1 MTVILPEGFKFP
13 LRELVDKQSFID
25 YGEGCWNFFPQNSI
39 DMLHGIRTYFNLPIT
54 INSWPWGGG
63 LRFRGYRGPSC
74 KAGAPASYHK
84 SGMAWDFDVKGMT
97 AEQVRTEIKANQDNE
112 LLKLI
117 QRMEKKVT
125 WVHVDIGTLKEGQ
138 QRIYLFLP

>member
-1 MTVILPEGFKFP
+1 MIIPENFKFP

-25 YGEGCWNFFPQNSI
+25 YGEGCWNFFPQDSI

-54 INSWPWGGG
+54 VNSWPWGGG

-74 KAGAPASYHK
+74 TVGAPGSYHRR
-84 SGMAWDFDVKGMT
+84 GRAWDFDVKGMT

-112 LLKLI
+112 HLKLI
-117 QRMEKKVT
+117 QRMEKLVS
-125 WVHVDIGTLKEGQ
+125 WVHVDIGDLKEGQ
-138 QRIYLFLP
+138 SRIYLFNP